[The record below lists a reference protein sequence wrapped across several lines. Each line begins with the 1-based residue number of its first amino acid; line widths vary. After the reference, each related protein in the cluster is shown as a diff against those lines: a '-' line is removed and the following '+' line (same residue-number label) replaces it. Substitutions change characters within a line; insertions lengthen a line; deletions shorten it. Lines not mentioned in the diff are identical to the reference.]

1 MRALPKAAKKLSA
14 MANRNSAVVKSVT
27 REIPFYELLKT
38 GQKLATQVQK
48 GRKAVNAVGK
58 AAVKTRQVAS
68 ATFQETTSKAPKM
81 AFDRDGNLTLTG
93 TQFIDGWSAITADF
107 GDTDYPTDIT
117 AYRLWEYKVNPLEP
131 FWPAV
136 AQKAIGFERFRIKQ
150 LEFAYHN
157 SLPVANSTGNIAMAY
172 LGDPSAKLPS
182 SYTLM
187 STLPGCVSGNIAIPL
202 HMDYGITIKDKVQAE
217 GYVIKAAASR
227 NSSGTYIDA
236 DIANTL
242 ASSPLSVL
250 IATEGISTQTANP
263 STVLGRISVNYS
275 IQLIKAKQT
284 DSGSYATTF
293 GVLSFD
299 TRHSTPQI
307 GYSLPTNGPYFAV
320 GTRTMQYRGYGTQ
333 KYDFTIDLI
342 LDPGSDSFPEEL
354 IVVKSP
360 SGDVIPGT
368 LGDFIIATDL
378 TGRTIVHV
386 DGTVSL
392 RKNCTLNFVGG
403 FSWQGSL
410 NFNMIPANSSVTTV
424 YLE

>member
-14 MANRNSAVVKSVT
+14 MANRNSAIVKNVS
-27 REIPFYELLKT
+27 REIPFYDLLKT

-48 GRKAVNAVGK
+48 GRKAVSAVGK

-68 ATFQETTSKAPKM
+68 ATFQETTSKTPKM
-81 AFDRDGNLTLTG
+81 SFDKDGNLTLTG
-93 TQFIDGWSAITADF
+93 TQFIDGWSANTADY
-107 GDTDYPTDIT
+107 GDINYPTDIT

-150 LEFAYHN
+150 LEFSYHN

-187 STLPGCVSGNIAIPL
+187 STLPGSVSGNIAIPL
-202 HMDYGITIKDKVQAE
+202 HMNYGITISDKVQAE
-217 GYVIKAAASR
+217 GYVIRPSVSR
-227 NSSGTYIDA
+227 APDGTYLEA

-242 ASSPLSVL
+242 AGSPLSVL

-263 STVLGRISVNYS
+263 STVLGRISVDYS
-275 IQLIKAKQT
+275 IQLIKAKQA
-284 DSGSYATTF
+284 DSGAYSTTF
-293 GVLSFD
+293 GVVNFD

-342 LDPGSDSFPEEL
+342 LEPGSDGFPEQF
-354 IVVKSP
+354 IVAKSP
-360 SGDVIPGT
+360 NGDVIEGT
-368 LGDFIIATDL
+368 VGDFIVATDL
-378 TGRTIVHV
+378 LGRTIIHV
-386 DGTVSL
+386 DGTIPL

-403 FSWQGSL
+403 FSWKGSL
-410 NFNMIPANSSVTTV
+410 NVNMIPSNNSVTTV
-424 YLE
+424 YLD